1 MIGNT
6 QEVQSLKRRLKELTG
21 WDVERL
27 QAQVIEMQ
35 SHPLHEIGPDGKITG
50 VNCAGCARL
59 RGELADALAK
69 VNALS
74 SETRITK

>member
-6 QEVQSLKRRLKELTG
+6 QEVQFLKRRLKELTG

-27 QAQVIEMQ
+27 QQQVIEMQ
-35 SHPLHEIGPDGKITG
+35 SHPLHEVGPDGKIAG

-59 RGELADALAK
+59 RGELADATAALKAK
-69 VNALS
+69 EQS
-74 SETRITK
+74 